1 MNTGDRSVLVVD
13 DERMMRDFL
22 CAALASLGYSVHLA
36 ADGEEGIRQFLAER
50 PSCVLCDLFMPVK
63 DGLEA
68 IPEFRRIDPTVPIAA
83 ISGGSSAFP
92 VDLLPVAK
100 TLGAAAA
107 LRKPFSVGELK
118 ACLATLLPP
127 EQPPTQ

>member
-1 MNTGDRSVLVVD
+1 MNGRKRTVLVVD
-13 DERMMRDFL
+13 DEQMMRDFL
-22 CAALASLGYSVHLA
+22 RVALTSLGYGVRVA
-36 ADGEEGIRQFLAER
+36 ADGDEGVRQFLAER
-50 PSCVLCDLFMPVK
+50 PDCVVCDLYMPGK

-68 IPEFRRIDPTVPIAA
+68 IPEFRRLDASVPVAA

-100 TLGAAAA
+100 TLGASAA

-118 ACLATLLPP
+118 ACLATLFAP
-127 EQPPTQ
+127 QPPA